1 MDNLG
6 NYIRLNEIAERVH
19 SSGERV
25 AIILE
30 GRDGAGKSGTVREL
44 TRFYRLTLL
53 GFSRLLCHQKDD
65 A

>member
-25 AIILE
+25 AIILV
-30 GRDGAGKSGTVREL
+30 GRVGAGKSGTFR
-44 TRFYRLTLL
+44 
-53 GFSRLLCHQKDD
+53 
-65 A
+65 